1 MKNQEKYK
9 AVFGEIHAPDDLVR
23 KVRNISME
31 NKKLQRNK
39 KWKAALVSAAA
50 ALGLFVG
57 ANGICYAAT
66 GDNLVSKIVIMVN
79 GEEVER
85 DIEWHEE
92 GDTLVGTVEYELEDD
107 ADGGS
112 IAVQE
117 IFIADKEDTELI
129 EGDAENSVYEFD
141 SMDASGTVVEEED
154 GKIYLVPGDG
164 NQKIDITEDIADG
177 TAEGTLT
184 YNGEECK
191 YVVVRSEDGYSVS
204 IGLEYDEE

>member
-66 GDNLVSKIVIMVN
+66 GDNLVYKIVIMVN

-112 IAVQE
+112 VAVQE
-117 IFIADKEDTELI
+117 VFIADKEE
-129 EGDAENSVYEFD
+129 AENPVYELD
-141 SMDASGTVVEEED
+141 GMDAGGVVVQEED
-154 GKIYLVPGDG
+154 DRIYLVPGDE

-184 YNGEECK
+184 YNGEACK

-204 IGLEYDEE
+204 IGLVYDEE